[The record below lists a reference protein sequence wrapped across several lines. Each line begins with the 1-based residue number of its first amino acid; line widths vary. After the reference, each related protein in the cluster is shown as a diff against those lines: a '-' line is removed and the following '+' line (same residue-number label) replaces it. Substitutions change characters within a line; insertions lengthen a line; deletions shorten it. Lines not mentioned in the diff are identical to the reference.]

1 MKKMKFNT
9 VVIGSGP
16 AGYVAGIRLGQ
27 LGIKAAVIEREN
39 PGGVCLNW
47 GCIPSKVL
55 ISGARKYW
63 EVLKGKK
70 YGIKLDGELSL
81 DLEILQKYKNKVVK
95 KLSRGVTQL
104 LKANNTKLLSG
115 EAVFIDEHHLLVE
128 NDKEKLEVEFEN
140 CLIATGSKPATLPF
154 IDMNNPDII
163 GSKEALALE
172 SPPEK
177 LVIIGGG
184 VIGLELGQFYAMA
197 DSKVIII
204 EAESQVLPGVEPQL
218 VKVLTKKLKKMKIEI
233 NNSSLVEKVENSSA
247 GLEVQFKQGD
257 NKKIVNCS
265 KVLVT
270 VGRTPF
276 FPQAEK
282 LGLKTKNG
290 FIVVDE
296 YCRTNL
302 EHIYAA
308 GDVAGNPLLAHKAS
322 AQAEVAVD
330 NIAGKARK
338 FQPAAIPAVCYTWP
352 EIATV
357 GLSEQEARQKGQ
369 DIKTGQISFKS
380 SGRAMASTNTE
391 GFIKLISDNN
401 DVLLGAE
408 IVSSEAS
415 ELIHEAAL
423 AIENKLGARALGET
437 IHAHPTLGESM
448 MEAARDL
455 YGEAVHKI

>member
-1 MKKMKFNT
+1 MKKMKYNT
-9 VVIGSGP
+9 VVIGAGP

-27 LGIKAAVIEREN
+27 LGIKTAVIESAK

-55 ISGARKYW
+55 ISTARKYW
-63 EVLKGKK
+63 DVLKGKK

-81 DLEILQKYKNKVVK
+81 DLGTLQKYKNKVIK

-104 LKANNTKLLSG
+104 LKANNTQLLSG
-115 EAVFIDEHHLLVE
+115 EAVFVDEHHLLVE
-128 NDKEKLEVEFEN
+128 TDKEKLEVAFNN
-140 CLIATGSKPATLPF
+140 CLIATGSKPVALPF
-154 IDMNNPDII
+154 LDMTHPDII
-163 GSKEALALE
+163 GSKEALSLE
-172 SPPEK
+172 SAPEK

-197 DSKVIII
+197 GSNVIII
-204 EAESQVLPGVEPQL
+204 EAESQILPGVDPDL
-218 VKVLTKKLKKMKIEI
+218 VKVLTKKLKKMKIKM
-233 NNSSLVEKVENSSA
+233 NTSSSVEKVENSVN
-247 GLEVQFKQGD
+247 GLKVHFKQSEA
-257 NKKIVNCS
+257 KKVMDCS

-270 VGRTPF
+270 VGRKPF

-282 LGLKTKNG
+282 FDLKTDNG
-290 FIVVDE
+290 FIAVDE
-296 YCRTNL
+296 YCRTNHQ
-302 EHIYAA
+302 HIYAA

-330 NIAGKARK
+330 NIAGKSRK

-357 GLSEQEARQKGQ
+357 GLSEQEARQKGMN
-369 DIKTGQISFKS
+369 IKTGQISFKS
-380 SGRAMASTNTE
+380 SGRAMASAHTE
-391 GFIKLISDNN
+391 GFIKLISDNK

-408 IVSSEAS
+408 IVGSEAS

-423 AIENKLGARALGET
+423 AIENKLEAHALGDT
-437 IHAHPTLGESM
+437 IHAHPTLGESI
-448 MEAARDL
+448 MEAARDI